1 MYLRKKSKME
11 RVFLLLGS
19 NQGKREEFLAKAIS
33 KLEQKFGSVI
43 TRSSYYETAPWGD
56 ANQADFINQVIE
68 IEVSCTPIQLL
79 EIILG
84 IEIELGRLRNPNA
97 RYGARNIDIDILYFG
112 DEILDTPSLT
122 IPHPRIQERRF
133 ALEPLVEIGADFIH
147 PITKLSQLQMLEQC
161 VDPLAVKKLR
171 DNHI

>member
-19 NQGKREEFLAKAIS
+19 NQGKREEFLTKAIS
-33 KLEQKFGSVI
+33 KLEQKFGPVI
-43 TRSSYYETAPWGD
+43 NRSSYYETAPWGD

-68 IEVSCTPIQLL
+68 IEVDCTPIQLL
-79 EIILG
+79 ETILG
-84 IEIELGRLRNPNA
+84 IEIELGRLRNPDA

-112 DEILDTPSLT
+112 AEILDTPSLT

-133 ALEPLVEIGADFIH
+133 TLEPLVEVASEFIH
-147 PITKLSQLQMLEQC
+147 PITKLSHTHMLEQC
-161 VDPLAVKKLR
+161 VDPLTVKKLK
-171 DNHI
+171 DNHF